1 MKSSVINV
9 MAEDEIHVQQQ
20 IDINESYLRYEINK
34 AQLIN
39 PSKLYVLLAV
49 VKYLLPGS
57 YI

>member
-1 MKSSVINV
+1 